1 MCAVFQQPLDD
12 LALASGC
19 GHEEASEPPLV
30 NRIDTRATA
39 MKPVE
44 LSE

>member
-1 MCAVFQQPLDD
+1 MCAVLEQPLDD
-12 LALASGC
+12 LPLASSC

-30 NRIDTRATA
+30 NRIDTHATA

-44 LSE
+44 LSK